1 MVQQQ
6 QQKKQIL
13 NLIAEDIIKS
23 LGQQKTKE
31 VKDYFKQ
38 NKDVQKYLQNEQDKN
53 MLIEIIDEKLV
64 IPILKKYA
72 KEFLMTKTVDDK
84 QLSKQKFIQNIKSKK
99 DKIVIQKNKETF
111 DEFVNDFLKIA
122 KSFENYMP
130 KYTQIIKPVKKQNIL
145 KKNRNDYKNNA
156 DDYFDLHYELL
167 PPKLKKMVDKYD
179 NMSEQQYQKNKKQI
193 AKEVDAL
200 SKEHRQIFE
209 KFEVMNELLEN
220 IIDDNASQDQLYE
233 YSGLIGQ
240 VVQQLQQANKK
251 QQKQTAQANKKKQ
264 KPDKKQQ
271 KQTPQA
277 NKKQQKPDKKQK
289 QTSQANKKQQKQT
302 KNTK

>member
-38 NKDVQKYLQNEQDKN
+38 NKDVQKYLQNEQDKD

-72 KEFLMTKTVDDK
+72 KEFLTTKTLDDK

-111 DEFVNDFLKIA
+111 NEFVNDFLKIA
-122 KSFENYMP
+122 KSFENNMP
-130 KYTQIIKPVKKQNIL
+130 KYAQIIQPAKKQNIL
-145 KKNRNDYKNNA
+145 KKNINDYKNNA
-156 DDYFDLHYELL
+156 DDYFDYHYELL

-179 NMSEQQYQKNKKQI
+179 KMK
-193 AKEVDAL
+193 
-200 SKEHRQIFE
+200 
-209 KFEVMNELLEN
+209 
-220 IIDDNASQDQLYE
+220 
-233 YSGLIGQ
+233 IGRAH
-240 VVQQLQQANKK
+240 V
-251 QQKQTAQANKKKQ
+251 
-264 KPDKKQQ
+264 
-271 KQTPQA
+271 
-277 NKKQQKPDKKQK
+277 
-289 QTSQANKKQQKQT
+289 
-302 KNTK
+302 